1 MHTHGCILKFIS
13 KLNTIDGNLYIFVNS
28 WKNLEMIL
36 YGRICEFFYFLLNK
50 IIYYFLRYVFCYC
63 HSMYLV
69 QITCFKLV
77 MKIELL
83 PKCIEN
89 EQNNFKK
96 RICASLNPF
105 SNFLLK
111 FISIYH
117 VPPLVDIFFLSLS
130 KY

>member
-1 MHTHGCILKFIS
+1 
-13 KLNTIDGNLYIFVNS
+13 
-28 WKNLEMIL
+28 
-36 YGRICEFFYFLLNK
+36 
-50 IIYYFLRYVFCYC
+50 
-63 HSMYLV
+63 MYLV

-77 MKIELL
+77 MKIDLL

-96 RICASLNPF
+96 RICASLNPL

-117 VPPLVDIFFLSLS
+117 VPHIGGHFFLSLS
-130 KY
+130 K

>member
-1 MHTHGCILKFIS
+1 
-13 KLNTIDGNLYIFVNS
+13 
-28 WKNLEMIL
+28 
-36 YGRICEFFYFLLNK
+36 
-50 IIYYFLRYVFCYC
+50 
-63 HSMYLV
+63 MYLV

-77 MKIELL
+77 MKIDLF

-117 VPPLVDIFFLSLS
+117 ICSPIGGHFFLSLS
-130 KY
+130 K

>member
-1 MHTHGCILKFIS
+1 
-13 KLNTIDGNLYIFVNS
+13 
-28 WKNLEMIL
+28 
-36 YGRICEFFYFLLNK
+36 
-50 IIYYFLRYVFCYC
+50 
-63 HSMYLV
+63 MYLV

-77 MKIELL
+77 MKIDLL

-96 RICASLNPF
+96 RICASLNPL

-117 VPPLVDIFFLSLS
+117 VPPLVDIFFYPFPSSRLSVHGHGMWPQSGAQRLNTCRIFVQ
-130 KY
+130 KLKDHIR